1 MKLSTENFQLER
13 FIARAI
19 SLLFHPILLTLY
31 GIFMLYQLDLY
42 NYYPHEFH
50 KWISKELEKWI
61 YMVVAINTILIPLS
75 LIPFYLYRKF
85 ILSVRMEQSHERIIP
100 LIVQSILFFITY
112 YILNRFYAPELITT
126 YILTGGLIV
135 FIALIISWNW
145 KISLHLLGMG
155 AITGIFFILSLKH
168 KIDVNNYL
176 IILLLASGLVAY
188 SRLKLEAH
196 NPNQIYAGFSVGFS
210 ISSIVL
216 YFF

>member
-1 MKLSTENFQLER
+1 
-13 FIARAI
+13 
-19 SLLFHPILLTLY
+19 
-31 GIFMLYQLDLY
+31 MLYQLDLY
-42 NYYPHEFH
+42 NYFPHEFH

-126 YILTGGLIV
+126 YILIGGFIV

-155 AITGIFFILSLKH
+155 AITGIFFILSLKY

-196 NPNQIYAGFSVGFS
+196 NPKQIYAGFSVGFS

-216 YFF
+216 YYF

>member
-1 MKLSTENFQLER
+1 
-13 FIARAI
+13 
-19 SLLFHPILLTLY
+19 
-31 GIFMLYQLDLY
+31 MLYQLDLY